1 MATKVSSKITA
12 PTLYSIGH
20 GNRGS
25 ETFLTLLRDHGIKF
39 LADVRSYPSSKR
51 NPHFNRKILEHTVGK
66 ADISYTWFPELGGF
80 RRTGLGNESPHV
92 ALKSTGFRNYADY
105 MATEPFRAG
114 VDKLRRFATSGPT
127 CFMCAET
134 LPQKCHRSL
143 LSDYLLVQEF
153 KVIHILESQRTLSH
167 QFSPLATVIEGRL
180 IYNRTQINSL
190 TELTEYSSEP

>member
-1 MATKVSSKITA
+1 MSTKVTVKITA

-25 ETFLTLLRDHGIKF
+25 ETFLALLHDHGIKF

-51 NPHFNRKILEHTVGK
+51 NPHFNRKTLEHTVGN

-80 RRTGLGNESPHV
+80 RRTGLGSESPHV
-92 ALKSTGFRNYADY
+92 ALESMGFRNYADY
-105 MATEPFRAG
+105 METETFRAG
-114 VDKLRRFATSGPT
+114 VDKLRRLATLGPT

-143 LSDYLLVQEF
+143 LADYLLMQGMET
-153 KVIHILESQRTLSH
+153 IHILDSHRTTVHQLSA
-167 QFSPLATVIEGRL
+167 LATVGQNRI
-180 IYNRTQINSL
+180 IYNCTQPIQM
-190 TELTEYSSEP
+190 ELNADD